1 MLRHARATADGTR
14 TYRDRIGREVA
25 HAGSPPTIAGLAAAP
40 AHADWQAY
48 GSPTQAEGL
57 VLLVRPGW
65 TPEDVPVEPGLEG
78 WVLLTAD
85 DLAELATE

>member
-1 MLRHARATADGTR
+1 MLRLARTAADGTH
-14 TYRDRIGREVA
+14 TYRDRIGRDVA
-25 HAGSPPTIAGLAAAP
+25 HAGNSLARLAAEP
-40 AHADWQAY
+40 AYADWQAY

-65 TPEDVPVEPGLEG
+65 TPEGVPLEPGLEG
-78 WVLLTAD
+78 WILLTAD